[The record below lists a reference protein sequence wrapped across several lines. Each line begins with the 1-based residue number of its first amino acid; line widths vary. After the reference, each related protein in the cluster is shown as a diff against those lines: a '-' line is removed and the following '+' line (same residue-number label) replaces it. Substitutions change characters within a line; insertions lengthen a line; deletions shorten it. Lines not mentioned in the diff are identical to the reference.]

1 MSYRLYLKDTTT
13 QDTFPFF
20 YRMEGEKIKLEK
32 GLKFVSSLEGKAGVV
47 RTLPRFTK
55 SLQEGSRATSGQT
68 KTSDIVCLRECPEG
82 CDPLGPSW
90 GLHRQPDNH
99 GQLSPNA
106 GAPGQ

>member
-32 GLKFVSSLEGKAGVV
+32 GLKFISSLEGKAGVV

-55 SLQEGSRATSGQT
+55 SLQEGSRATSGQRLPT
-68 KTSDIVCLRECPEG
+68 
-82 CDPLGPSW
+82 
-90 GLHRQPDNH
+90 
-99 GQLSPNA
+99 LSA
-106 GAPGQ
+106 YASAPRAATR